1 MNRFAYRPPKSSVWG
16 HALRNMRPGRQR
28 ALVQQF
34 LETTTVAHGFGE
46 GSLSIARAI
55 ARAPVDEAIR
65 HFESLLGQPAYDG
78 FFPKLSARDVD
89 RCLAEFEADERWYV
103 EFGASVLQAISISQW
118 LIAGVPRDTRS
129 ALHVHYGS
137 MPVLGTMLGFESI
150 EEFRSVKAALESI
163 KLCKLNEKHLKERK
177 HA

>member
-1 MNRFAYRPPKSSVWG
+1 LGTCAQEHEAGASARTRAAVSRDRHRG
-16 HALRNMRPGRQR
+16 ARLRRGQPLDR
-28 ALVQQF
+28 
-34 LETTTVAHGFGE
+34 
-46 GSLSIARAI
+46 
-55 ARAPVDEAIR
+55 RAPVEEAIR
-65 HFESLLGQPAYDG
+65 HFESLLEQPSYAG

-89 RCLAEFEADERWYV
+89 RCLDEFEADERWHV
-103 EFGASVLQAISISQW
+103 EFGASVLQAVSITQW
-118 LIAGVPRDTRS
+118 LIDGIPRNTRS

-163 KLCKLNEKHLKERK
+163 KLCKLNEKHLKERR

>member
-1 MNRFAYRPPKSSVWG
+1 MK
-16 HALRNMRPGRQR
+16 PGRQR
-28 ALVQQF
+28 ALVRQF
-34 LETTTVAHGFGE
+34 LETATAAHGFGE
-46 GSLSIARAI
+46 GSLSIAGVI
-55 ARAPVDEAIR
+55 ARAPVEEAIR
-65 HFESLLGQPAYDG
+65 HFESLLEQPSYAG

-89 RCLAEFEADERWYV
+89 RCLDEFEADERWHV
-103 EFGASVLQAISISQW
+103 EFGASVLQAVSITQW
-118 LIAGVPRDTRS
+118 LIDGIPRNTRS

-163 KLCKLNEKHLKERK
+163 KLCKLNEKHLKERR